1 MVYLSCEKWLI
12 RIEVVTHN
20 IDKIPDATSEGLLP

>member
-20 IDKIPDATSEGLLP
+20 IDTIPDAALTGLLP